1 MVGPIVGGVFGGM
14 AFIIGI
20 IVAYR
25 IVTKKEESDVSESSL
40 KETSMAKISTKKSQI
55 QLS

>member
-1 MVGPIVGGVFGGM
+1 MGPIVGGVFGGM

-25 IVTKKEESDVSESSL
+25 IVTKKEESDVSEDYPIEKTSSEPVDL
-40 KETSMAKISTKKSQI
+40 GFTNQ
-55 QLS
+55 